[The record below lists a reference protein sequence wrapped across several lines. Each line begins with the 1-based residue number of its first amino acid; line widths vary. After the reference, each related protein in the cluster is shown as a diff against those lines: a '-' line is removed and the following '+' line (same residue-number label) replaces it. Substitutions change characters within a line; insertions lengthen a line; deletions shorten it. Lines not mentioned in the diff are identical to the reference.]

1 MSLSSARALGGVR
14 VSGNQAHRATNKFA
28 ASNGAKWNMRRK
40 DSYMVEGA
48 FSLAASPLSS
58 SSLQRRRPLQRPRP
72 IGDGAAI
79 ARGAQ
84 LTTQSRIRALNAP
97 ARASHWAPRRAV

>member
-48 FSLAASPLSS
+48 FLLLLSP
-58 SSLQRRRPLQRPRP
+58 
-72 IGDGAAI
+72 
-79 ARGAQ
+79 
-84 LTTQSRIRALNAP
+84 
-97 ARASHWAPRRAV
+97 

>member
-48 FSLAASPLSS
+48 FFGGGERRLLSS
-58 SSLQRRRPLQRPRP
+58 DAGLRRGRARSAMAPRS
-72 IGDGAAI
+72 
-79 ARGAQ
+79 RGGHNWT
-84 LTTQSRIRALNAP
+84 LDRISAHWPA
-97 ARASHWAPRRAV
+97 ARAPLIGRSGRAPL